1 VVRADTQGYSIEH
14 RCNLFPTFHH
24 REHRGLILAKTPNYF
39 EKKINGFHQ
48 IIGKARDGVRP
59 FSEGGKE
66 TKFELVTTVGEKG
79 DRIEDPN
86 IESLGRMDQK
96 SWTEVLA
103 RGKLL
108 LGIGRPIVSPSREFS
123 VTSGTA
129 PR

>member
-1 VVRADTQGYSIEH
+1 
-14 RCNLFPTFHH
+14 
-24 REHRGLILAKTPNYF
+24 
-39 EKKINGFHQ
+39 
-48 IIGKARDGVRP
+48 
-59 FSEGGKE
+59 
-66 TKFELVTTVGEKG
+66 
-79 DRIEDPN
+79 
-86 IESLGRMDQK
+86 MDQK